1 MIYKAVRDFLIQLQE
16 FWQAWSFAVSAVF
29 PASFLH
35 SADILPVRM
44 MGFFED
50 HLDILLAA
58 GDFEQSSPPKVSQF
72 ISVCAAQKLSAPHC
86 CRQILFV
93 CMVCFTGVTCRVC
106 WCTYYSIIAGDKR
119 LDAVR
124 SERTVSL
131 PMQHFTRQCLLV
143 RTFWRITVTTS

>member
-58 GDFEQSSPPKVSQF
+58 GDFEQSSPPKVSQTDT
-72 ISVCAAQKLSAPHC
+72 
-86 CRQILFV
+86 V
-93 CMVCFTGVTCRVC
+93 CMYGLLHGCNLSCMLVHILQHHCR
-106 WCTYYSIIAGDKR
+106 
-119 LDAVR
+119 
-124 SERTVSL
+124 
-131 PMQHFTRQCLLV
+131 RQKA
-143 RTFWRITVTTS
+143 